1 MGRAT
6 GAEDFALRANYAA
19 LRLSKPR
26 VRFDCH
32 AEPKRRAFYDNPV
45 ALPEEPVEC

>member
-19 LRLSKPR
+19 LRLSKLR